1 MLQNLARFAC
11 LPAGFFF
18 RLLSFIPLF
27 FKCID
32 VLYVFCFYPPG
43 QTLKSIESEELQQQA
58 SNFIKPN
65 TFKPTAT
72 ISISIKQNKPA
83 FSLHYFLLAVLLQD
97 CEKLIR

>member
-83 FSLHYFLLAVLLQD
+83 FSLH
-97 CEKLIR
+97 